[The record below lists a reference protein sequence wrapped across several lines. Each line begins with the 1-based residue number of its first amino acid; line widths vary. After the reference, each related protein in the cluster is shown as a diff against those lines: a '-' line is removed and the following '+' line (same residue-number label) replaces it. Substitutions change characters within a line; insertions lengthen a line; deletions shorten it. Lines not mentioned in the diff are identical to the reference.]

1 MNRTML
7 RAVLLGTSLLASN
20 PVFAQAAA
28 APSASDDKGQGI
40 QEIVVTANRV
50 ETQAQKTATALTV
63 YTGADLVAKGVAN
76 VISLQTIDPS
86 LNISTA
92 NGSAYIAV
100 RGIASTDTT
109 EIGDPAVP
117 IARDGFYTNR
127 SYGIQANMFDV
138 SRVEILKGPQGTLQ
152 GRNSTGGQISVITN
166 RPSTDRDSGYIDM
179 GAGNYGAFH
188 SEAAV
193 NLPLGSTFAIR
204 ASGVFDYHKGYRNI
218 VGIYT
223 GQHERGDDANAA
235 SGRIQALWRPSEA
248 LQLWV
253 SYQHDSIIG
262 VGDINENT
270 PIGVKPATFGDGKTF
285 TNYAPSL
292 VDLKGDRLRWELR
305 YDALPGGFKFI
316 YSGGRDVE
324 DYHHALDATG
334 TYPAYQQF
342 LQHEQP
348 KTWNHEARI
357 SNDTNSRLFVQ
368 AGYFHFQE
376 VNGLTSGVYDDA
388 MKFPFSP
395 GGPLAAFSQAG
406 QYGILF
412 QYPTVYDRSD
422 AVFGYLAFKLNDT
435 LKLSAGV
442 RNTWDHKTRT
452 GNATLLLPALAYP
465 LCGLGFPAPG
475 SCPPFPLVT
484 PGNGDVSEHQA
495 TFHVGLDYSPTPR
508 NLLYAKFDTGYKPGG
523 FNSNGSAPS
532 VNYGPEKVTT
542 IEMGAKNRFLDNK
555 LEFNI
560 DGFYT
565 TYNGYQASQFTSS
578 ISGSA
583 SGVFNVGHAKIYG
596 AEAQVVALF
605 GTGGRF
611 DLNAAYVHTKLTTN
625 DGGANSCPAGAPT
638 SDICVVNGTTN
649 ASVDITGNQLP
660 NAPHLSFTA
669 GLQQDVPLAGGKLT
683 GRIEGKY
690 SSAFY
695 YSVFNNPNAVGP
707 AAFPDAYSGADTR
720 SAAYMTGNV
729 QLTFKPAHGGWQVE
743 GYVRNFTNKLVLAHA
758 AENATGAINNYEFQ
772 PPLTFGI
779 NGSVKV

>member
-7 RAVLLGTSLLASN
+7 RAVLLGTSLLASS
-20 PVFAQAAA
+20 PVFAQS
-28 APSASDDKGQGI
+28 APAPTASNDTGQGI

-63 YTGADLVAKGVAN
+63 YSGTDLFAKGVAN

-92 NGSAYIAV
+92 NGSAYVAV
-100 RGIASTDTT
+100 RGIASTDVT

-152 GRNSTGGQISVITN
+152 GRNSTGGLISVVTN
-166 RPSTDRDSGYIDM
+166 RPSTDRDSGYINM
-179 GAGNYGAFH
+179 GVGNYDAFH

-193 NLPLGSTFAIR
+193 NLPLTSTLAVR
-204 ASGVFDYHKGYRNI
+204 ASGVFDYHKGYRNV

-235 SGRIQALWRPSEA
+235 SGRIQALWRPTDS
-248 LQLWV
+248 LQLWA

-262 VGDINENT
+262 VGDVDVNT
-270 PIGVKPATFGDGKTF
+270 PIGVVPASYGDGKTF
-285 TNYAPSL
+285 TNYAPTS
-292 VDLKGDRLRWELR
+292 VDLRGDRLRWELR
-305 YDALPGGFKFI
+305 YDALPGGLNFI

-334 TYPAYQQF
+334 FGPNAYPAYQQF
-342 LQHEQP
+342 LQHEHP

-376 VNGLTSGVYDDA
+376 VNSLTSGIYDDA
-388 MKFPFSP
+388 MQP
-395 GGPLAAFSQAG
+395 GVPPPFSQAG
-406 QYGILF
+406 HYGILF
-412 QYPTVYDRSD
+412 QYPLVYDRSD
-422 AVFGYLAFKLNDT
+422 AVFGYLAFKLADT

-442 RNTWDHKTRT
+442 RNTWDHKTRLGT
-452 GNATLLLPALAYP
+452 ATINLAALVNPFIPSFAN
-465 LCGLGFPAPG
+465 
-475 SCPPFPLVT
+475 PPPT
-484 PGNGDVSEHQA
+484 PGNGEVSEHQA

-508 NLLYAKFDTGYKPGG
+508 NLLYAKLDTGYKPGG

-542 IEMGAKNRFLDNK
+542 VEIGSKNRFLDNN
-555 LEFNI
+555 LEFNL

-565 TYNGYQASQFTSS
+565 AYNGYQASQFTSS

-596 AEAQVVALF
+596 AEAQMVALF
-605 GTGGRF
+605 GEGGRF

-625 DGGANSCPAGAPT
+625 DGTSSCPAGYPA
-638 SDICVVNGTTN
+638 SDICAVNGTLATIPKAAQSIYN
-649 ASVDITGNQLP
+649 IDISGNQLP

-669 GLQQDVPLAGGKLT
+669 GLQQALPVAGGRLT

-690 SSAFY
+690 SSSFY
-695 YSVFNNPNAVGP
+695 YSVFNNPNALPNAIYP
-707 AAFPDAYSGADTR
+707 AAASGADTR
-720 SAAYMTGNV
+720 SPAYMTGNI
-729 QLTFKPAHGGWQVE
+729 QLTYKPAYGGWQVE
-743 GYVRNFTNKLVLAHA
+743 AYVRNFTNKLVLAHA
-758 AENATGAINNYEFQ
+758 EENASGNINNYEFQ

-779 NGSVKV
+779 NGSVKF